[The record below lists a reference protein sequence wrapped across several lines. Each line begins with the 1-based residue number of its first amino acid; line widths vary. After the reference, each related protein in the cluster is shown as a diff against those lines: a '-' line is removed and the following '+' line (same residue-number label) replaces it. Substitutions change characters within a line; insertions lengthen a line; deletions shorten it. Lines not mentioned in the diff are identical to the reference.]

1 MTTTTT
7 TITTTTVT
15 NTTST
20 NTNDVTKTIM
30 SNQSVKF
37 TLIPTE
43 TANRNQIKELIDRA
57 NITYE
62 AFADN
67 PYNDSASQMIINELL
82 HQITKKCTIATTE
95 ELTEMLKVTKK
106 LQKIKATSIVETL
119 PSINNNNDK
128 IKESSIPRFDGNVLT
143 YQRFKKQFYEIVINT
158 TVSNAI
164 KYEYLKTA
172 VKESRR
178 ALDIV
183 CNAQDEESIEQI
195 FKMLDL
201 EYDSPIIIFDEV
213 RAQIN
218 KCAKFNSSTDFK
230 GWDAIYNVLAKAK
243 QRLNDP
249 VQIENIKLQIMAKLP
264 NDVMPSLR
272 ANNEHNLE
280 FIFKY
285 VQEMRELSLRLK
297 RPQNFEQPSYQR
309 QQQYRQQNI
318 PTNQCPLCKQ
328 TNHKIDKCPKLTT
341 TNLTE
346 LISKLKT
353 AKVCI
358 KCGNHRFRNDQQC
371 NQTCLKCNGNHATY
385 LCKNNRPRP
394 AQVNSIDTVDETTI
408 QELPQDF

>member
-1 MTTTTT
+1 
-7 TITTTTVT
+7 
-15 NTTST
+15 
-20 NTNDVTKTIM
+20 M

-67 PYNDSASQMIINELL
+67 PYEE
-82 HQITKKCTIATTE
+82 IA
-95 ELTEMLKVTKK
+95 
-106 LQKIKATSIVETL
+106 KIKATSIVETL

-243 QRLNDP
+243 QRINDP

-285 VQEMRELSLRLK
+285 RAKSQTK

-408 QELPQDF
+408 QERRRILEARPTKTNTPRPIIIKIMIQ